1 MSKEKISR
9 EERKRI
15 KNFAEQSEGEI
26 MSPRKIS
33 NVLYQPV
40 SIPELKD
47 NLPPKEKKR
56 LDALAIETE
65 KQKKAIVSQL
75 RKTPIVQLA
84 CERTGVGRSTYYK
97 WRAGDKIFARV
108 ADRSLEAGKFFI
120 NDLAESKL
128 LGLVKNDNLTAII
141 FWLKHNHPTYAAV
154 NRVIHEYEIVTDR
167 LSVEEESIA
176 TQEMSK
182 MIAMKSAPKFT
193 TEEMQEQIKEGLEEA
208 ERNVELDKRLKSFE
222 ENWEDK

>member
-9 EERKRI
+9 AEMKRLRDLPNET
-15 KNFAEQSEGEI
+15 KSHKEPSEQF
-26 MSPRKIS
+26 
-33 NVLYQPV
+33 VLE

-56 LDALAIETE
+56 LDTLAIETE
-65 KQKKAIVSQL
+65 KQKKAIVIQL

-108 ADRSLEAGKFFI
+108 ADKALNAGRFFI

-141 FWLKHNHPTYAAV
+141 FWLKHNHPKYAAV
-154 NRVIHEYEIVTDR
+154 NRIIHQYETVTER
-167 LSVEEESIA
+167 PSVEEENIA

-182 MIAMKSAPKFT
+182 MIALRHTPKFT
-193 TEEMQEQIKEGLEEA
+193 TEEIQKKIEEEIHEVENNKEST
-208 ERNVELDKRLKSFE
+208 ERMKSFE
-222 ENWEDK
+222 ED